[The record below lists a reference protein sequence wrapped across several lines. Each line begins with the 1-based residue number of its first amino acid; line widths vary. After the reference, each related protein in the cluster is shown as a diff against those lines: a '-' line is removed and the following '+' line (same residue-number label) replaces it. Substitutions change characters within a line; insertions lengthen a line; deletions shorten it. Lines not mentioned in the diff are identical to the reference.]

1 MTSFLNKSHKYFLC
15 YFIIILSQSLLINSI
30 DPNDIK
36 RRIQS
41 EIDSLN
47 NDNLL
52 EKILKSGGLSDC
64 DSKFCYQISYINNQY
79 VKNQENKFPQIILS
93 NECKIKLTAAYEASN
108 LIITKIFVKNYFDKD
123 STNYKEGISAV
134 SDTIFYQIFPY
145 VDKRIVLFPINPE
158 FSCGKNM
165 IHYNPL
171 YIDNSSLKKKI
182 VDIISNNVDE
192 EDLDSIKDYDILDP
206 NSNFYNDR
214 CTPATFM
221 KYKEDENSEVKKY
234 DMSLYQRKVNYF
246 PGNLKLCPVDCT
258 YLGIDQKT
266 LSALCKCDYEEF
278 TNGVKYHKDYSEFE
292 YDVDDFKNSKKD
304 SLYNFNIIK
313 CAKIVF
319 TSKGIG
325 IKDNYG
331 SYIILGIIF
340 MIFIYYILL
349 MCYKNNHIASLLHSV
364 SYDLTERDLR
374 KITRKIRQNEQN
386 NEIKNDEIVNQSKNS
401 ENILIKPNIISI
413 KGKSEETNTNPETN
427 GELKQEYERKLKEI
441 IDQKDNEI
449 KQIIKSKDDEITR
462 LKSSSQ
468 RYSRRRSTNIQM
480 NQNDIQ
486 FELQPQVIDLNNNID
501 IYKSKFDNDDDII
514 PLEAK
519 FTNDELNNMDF
530 PSSISYDKRN
540 ICDIYGSYLNE
551 KNPLIFLFNCTSPSS
566 ITAYQRLI
574 NFLQKIMIYFLVISL
589 VFGSEIITEIYK
601 ENFGFKQKLKICVV
615 ITPIIMILNSF
626 IYNFSFNTFYQKVAQ
641 VKILFYNSNIST
653 KEYFKIIKYVS
664 GFLDSN
670 LGEKKQIKN
679 DENLKEEEKQRK
691 GIEALVKNLFKYFRD
706 KICIDFALF
715 IIWMCAEW
723 YFISVFCGVYKNSQF
738 EYFKTIFISFL
749 VSNVYPFIYCLFL
762 AILRK
767 IAISGNSKCFYYI
780 NKLFRTF

>member
-1 MTSFLNKSHKYFLC
+1 
-15 YFIIILSQSLLINSI
+15 
-30 DPNDIK
+30 
-36 RRIQS
+36 
-41 EIDSLN
+41 
-47 NDNLL
+47 
-52 EKILKSGGLSDC
+52 
-64 DSKFCYQISYINNQY
+64 
-79 VKNQENKFPQIILS
+79 
-93 NECKIKLTAAYEASN
+93 
-108 LIITKIFVKNYFDKD
+108 
-123 STNYKEGISAV
+123 
-134 SDTIFYQIFPY
+134 
-145 VDKRIVLFPINPE
+145 
-158 FSCGKNM
+158 
-165 IHYNPL
+165 
-171 YIDNSSLKKKI
+171 
-182 VDIISNNVDE
+182 
-192 EDLDSIKDYDILDP
+192 
-206 NSNFYNDR
+206 
-214 CTPATFM
+214 
-221 KYKEDENSEVKKY
+221 
-234 DMSLYQRKVNYF
+234 
-246 PGNLKLCPVDCT
+246 
-258 YLGIDQKT
+258 
-266 LSALCKCDYEEF
+266 
-278 TNGVKYHKDYSEFE
+278 
-292 YDVDDFKNSKKD
+292 
-304 SLYNFNIIK
+304 
-313 CAKIVF
+313 
-319 TSKGIG
+319 
-325 IKDNYG
+325 
-331 SYIILGIIF
+331 
-340 MIFIYYILL
+340 
-349 MCYKNNHIASLLHSV
+349 
-364 SYDLTERDLR
+364 
-374 KITRKIRQNEQN
+374 
-386 NEIKNDEIVNQSKNS
+386 
-401 ENILIKPNIISI
+401 
-413 KGKSEETNTNPETN
+413 
-427 GELKQEYERKLKEI
+427 
-441 IDQKDNEI
+441 
-449 KQIIKSKDDEITR
+449 
-462 LKSSSQ
+462 
-468 RYSRRRSTNIQM
+468 M

-486 FELQPQVIDLNNNID
+486 FELLPQVIDLNNNID

-589 VFGSEIITEIYK
+589 AFGSGIITEIYK